1 MKEHDKIISAD
12 WKQKVA
18 YEHELRLQTEK
29 RAAQAINDL
38 GDTQELLKK
47 SSTYNSYLESKY
59 YDLEAEFASQ
69 NTKLSKALSILAK
82 AKELITQRKQ
92 QLSSLTEENSKLK
105 TALAK
110 KTELLNAEMLQHE
123 QTNHKL
129 ATTLRRF
136 NDSHRDELKLPA
148 SSADQL
154 EDYFAYKI
162 LSAPTSETV
171 NDQSLQADTDFMSQ
185 LRYIEQQYLQ
195 KT

>member
-1 MKEHDKIISAD
+1 MKEHDKIIAD

-29 RAAQAINDL
+29 RAVQAINDL

-47 SSTYNSYLESKY
+47 ASTYNSYLENKY
-59 YDLEAEFASQ
+59 YDLEAEFANQS
-69 NTKLSKALSILAK
+69 TKLSKALSILSK
-82 AKELITQRKQ
+82 AKQLISQRK
-92 QLSSLTEENSKLK
+92 LDLNSLKEENLKLK
-105 TALAK
+105 TALSK

-136 NDSHRDELKLPA
+136 NDSHREELKLPER
-148 SSADQL
+148 SADRL

-162 LSAPTSETV
+162 LSTPNNETV
-171 NDQSLQADTDFMSQ
+171 SDQSLQSDTDFMSQ